1 MLIESA
7 YFSIVFQLISGLIN
21 FYGLSLDI
29 SENKKI
35 IKDILKVET
44 TVQIIELVFY
54 VWMINSIN
62 IVQNITP
69 YRYADWFFTTP
80 IMLITLMAFING
92 KGKSLWEYIS
102 NEKKDISIIIF
113 LNFLMLLFG
122 FLGEINYL
130 DRNTSVILGFI
141 PFVIYYYKIYNKL
154 DISKKDSIKK
164 NLYWSYFLFWSLYGV
179 AALQDYELKNSIY
192 NILDLFSKNVFGIF
206 LVLNLIYNKNY

>member
-164 NLYWSYFLFWSLYGV
+164 KSSWRPS
-179 AALQDYELKNSIY
+179 E
-192 NILDLFSKNVFGIF
+192 NIS
-206 LVLNLIYNKNY
+206 